1 MNSGKL
7 RILGLLFLCMSGL
20 LVSAFTTAPLATYVV
35 GEARALE
42 IGKLNPVD
50 RPVPAFSMNDLDSAL
65 WNPANLKGNITIV
78 NFWASWCAPCREEMP
93 SLNRAWEK
101 VRDDGVQMLAI
112 NIGDNDANIQR
123 FLAEVPIDF
132 TVLRATDAKELSNWG
147 VRGLPTTLVV
157 DRDANI
163 VMELVGP
170 AEWDEDELLQPV
182 LDLL

>member
-1 MNSGKL
+1 MKYRYIRFL
-7 RILGLLFLCMSGL
+7 TLLCVCAAAMLTAGGSRL
-20 LVSAFTTAPLATYVV
+20 LVPDVQAMQL
-35 GEARALE
+35 
-42 IGKLNPVD
+42 GKLNAVD
-50 RPVPAFSMNDLDSAL
+50 RPVPAFLMKDLEDAG
-65 WNPANLKGNITIV
+65 WNPGNLKDHVTIV

-101 VRDDGVQMLAI
+101 VKDDGVQMLAI
-112 NIGDNDANIQR
+112 NIGDTDANLHR

-132 TVLRATDAKELSNWG
+132 TVLRATDPKELSNWG

-157 DRDANI
+157 DANANI